1 MSKSRKLQM
10 YVDTKLVIM
19 PTLPTSCICV
29 FVKDTIPRI
38 HFRHYHSM
46 EVFANYDIL
55 DYQGNKV
62 ADGHKAS
69 FCLEDVECM
78 PGASKRYEC
87 VGYSDQ
93 GMSHYQLLWE
103 VTPKRCKAINW
114 HIHLNSIHKN
124 HNDTM
129 EPIR

>member
-1 MSKSRKLQM
+1 MNVNGKKEHWKM
-10 YVDTKLVIM
+10 IM
-19 PTLPTSCICV
+19 TQKQTSQHVSYLNLINLTFSVQYPTTC
-29 FVKDTIPRI
+29 I

-93 GMSHYQLLWE
+93 GMS
-103 VTPKRCKAINW
+103 RNKARGGGGW
-114 HIHLNSIHKN
+114 WW
-124 HNDTM
+124 
-129 EPIR
+129 

>member
-1 MSKSRKLQM
+1 MKMTPKN
-10 YVDTKLVIM
+10 KH
-19 PTLPTSCICV
+19 PWFLPEPAYLNSLLFSISITCV
-29 FVKDTIPRI
+29 

-93 GMSHYQLLWE
+93 GAS
-103 VTPKRCKAINW
+103 
-114 HIHLNSIHKN
+114 
-124 HNDTM
+124 
-129 EPIR
+129 

>member
-1 MSKSRKLQM
+1 
-10 YVDTKLVIM
+10 
-19 PTLPTSCICV
+19 
-29 FVKDTIPRI
+29 
-38 HFRHYHSM
+38 M

-93 GMSHYQLLWE
+93 GTSDNMSHFVSQTPVEKVCELWGCGGVGVLGGGANCQE
-103 VTPKRCKAINW
+103 ST
-114 HIHLNSIHKN
+114 
-124 HNDTM
+124 
-129 EPIR
+129 

>member
-1 MSKSRKLQM
+1 MKMTPKKQAS
-10 YVDTKLVIM
+10 LVL
-19 PTLPTSCICV
+19 TGTCLPQQSPFQYPITCV
-29 FVKDTIPRI
+29 

-93 GMSHYQLLWE
+93 GAS
-103 VTPKRCKAINW
+103 
-114 HIHLNSIHKN
+114 
-124 HNDTM
+124 
-129 EPIR
+129 